1 MELTLTPDTYTPSI
15 DENGNYIDNIPIIKN
30 GILCLC
36 GSTKD
41 KVYTTKKKF
50 STHIKTQKHQKWL
63 IEINQHKAN
72 HYVKLT
78 EALELVDNQKKIIA
92 KLTNDLQQKSFEC
105 QQTITYLTQ
114 QLTDKKQPENLIDL
128 L

>member
-1 MELTLTPDTYTPSI
+1 MVYFVYVEVQK
-15 DENGNYIDNIPIIKN
+15 IKFIQPKKN
-30 GILCLC
+30 FLHIL
-36 GSTKD
+36 
-41 KVYTTKKKF
+41 
-50 STHIKTQKHQKWL
+50 KHQKWL
-63 IEINQHKAN
+63 IEINQNKAN

-114 QLTDKKQPENLIDL
+114 QLTDNKQPENLIYL